1 MTKIK
6 VLSGRRK
13 RRRRRR
19 RRRRRLSSVPF
30 KVNSA
35 GGTKSKISST
45 QVTSSPLL
53 PSFGTFFLF
62 FSSPQPSL
70 PYLQGKHASGEGRDA
85 VCWPRISPTSHAAAA
100 DPLVTHT
107 LPKAKLTAS
116 AAHWPPSGS
125 PSHPGIAPPVYPP
138 HDFASRP
145 LLSFVRGER
154 KGTRPIPLRART
166 ERTRPST
173 RRQSGFPEQLPL
185 PSPLRERRFA
195 AMFVT

>member
-1 MTKIK
+1 MGLGEEDHIPTAQMALRLHLDPQVVSMTKTK

-13 RRRRRR
+13 RRRT
-19 RRRRRLSSVPF
+19 RLSSVPF

-53 PSFGTFFLF
+53 PSFGTFF
-62 FSSPQPSL
+62 FSFPLLNLTCIQRSAR
-70 PYLQGKHASGEGRDA
+70 KARSGEGRDA

-116 AAHWPPSGS
+116 AAHWSPSGS
-125 PSHPGIAPPVYPP
+125 PSHPGIAPWYHSPP
-138 HDFASRP
+138 RLCVQTAS
-145 LLSFVRGER
+145 F
-154 KGTRPIPLRART
+154 LRAW
-166 ERTRPST
+166 
-173 RRQSGFPEQLPL
+173 
-185 PSPLRERRFA
+185 
-195 AMFVT
+195 